1 MVTPIL
7 LVTSDLA
14 QCNEIIRMARNMPF
28 EVELCGSAEEA
39 ARILPASGEGL
50 IAIFDLDR
58 MDLDERYFRQ
68 LPKAPGRC
76 MMGISSSPFHP
87 DLKEAIG
94 QHLTACLRKPIDPEE
109 LLFLLDSFAKNG
121 CTRGR

>member
-7 LVTSDLA
+7 MVTSDLA
-14 QCNEIIRMARNMPF
+14 QSQEIVRLAKDKPF
-28 EVELCGSAEEA
+28 EIQLCESAEEA
-39 ARILPASGEGL
+39 ARILSAPGTAI

-76 MMGISSSPFHP
+76 LLAISHSPFHP

-94 QHLTACLRKPIDPEE
+94 QHLIACLRKPIDSDE
-109 LLFLLDSFAKNG
+109 LLFLLDSLAKNG
-121 CTRGR
+121 CTRDR